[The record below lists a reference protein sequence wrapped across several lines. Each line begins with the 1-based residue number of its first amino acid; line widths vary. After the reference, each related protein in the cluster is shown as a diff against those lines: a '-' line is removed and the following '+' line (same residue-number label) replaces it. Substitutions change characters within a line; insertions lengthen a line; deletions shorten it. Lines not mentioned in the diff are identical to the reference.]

1 MNNKERQ
8 ELATWAV
15 EFAKKKGASE
25 VAASINNSRS
35 VEIQVR
41 EQKIEKI
48 KESTTN
54 GLSLNIYRDHKFSG
68 HSTNN
73 LAKKDLEKFI
83 TEAVEATKFLTA
95 DEYRELPDPSLYPK
109 NLDKDLKIEDNSYN
123 QVAPEQRVLIAKE
136 IEQIARSK
144 SDKIISATGGYSDD
158 YSESVLV
165 HSNGLIAERASTSFW
180 AGGEVT
186 VKDGDARPEG
196 WHWGGSRFFETMP
209 TTEELGSQAA
219 EHAIRKM
226 GQTKI
231 ASGKYDMLIENRTSG
246 RLLSLFFNAMK
257 ARALQQKSSYLDGML
272 GKEIAAP
279 VLTIIDDPYIESG
292 FASRLYDGQGIAAQK
307 RTMIEKGVLKEYYID
322 NYYGRKLGMQP
333 NGGSSSNILFDY
345 GTRDLNAIVKDTQKG
360 IFVTSFNGGNS
371 NSTTG
376 DFSFGV
382 SGFLVEDG
390 QLVKAVN
397 EMNISG
403 NSKKFWKQLAEVGND
418 PYKYSS
424 ILSPTLLFKDINFSG
439 L

>member
-8 ELATWAV
+8 ELAMWAV
-15 EFAKKKGASE
+15 EFAKKSGASE

-35 VEIQVR
+35 VEIEVR

-54 GLSLNIYRDHKFSG
+54 GLNLNIYRDHKYSG

-73 LAKKDLEKFI
+73 LNKKDLEKFI
-83 TEAVEATKFLTA
+83 KEAVEATKYLTA
-95 DEYRELPDPSLYPK
+95 DEFRELPDPSLYPTDLK
-109 NLDKDLKIEDNSYN
+109 KDLKLEDKSYAS
-123 QVAPEQRVLIAKE
+123 VAPEQRVKIAKE
-136 IEQIARSK
+136 IEQVARSK
-144 SDKIISATGGYSDD
+144 SDKIISATGGFSDD

-165 HSNGLIAERASTSFW
+165 HSNGLVAERASTSFW

-186 VKDGDARPEG
+186 VRDGDARPEG
-196 WHWGGSRFFETMP
+196 WHWGGSRFFNTMP
-209 TTEELGSQAA
+209 SPEELGSKAA
-219 EHAIRKM
+219 ENAIRKM

-231 ASGKYDMLIENRTSG
+231 ASGKYDMLVENRTAG
-246 RLLSLFFNAMK
+246 RLLYMFVRPMS
-257 ARALQQKSSYLDGML
+257 ARSLQQKSSYLDGMQ
-272 GKEIAAP
+272 GKEIASP
-279 VLTIIDDPYIESG
+279 VLTVIDDPFIEGG
-292 FASRLYDGQGIAAQK
+292 FASRLYDGQGIASKK
-307 RTMIEKGVLKEYYID
+307 RVMIEKGVLKEYYID
-322 NYYGRKLGMQP
+322 NYYGKKLGMTP
-333 NGGSSSNILFDY
+333 NGGSTSNIRFDL
-345 GTRDLNAIVKDTQKG
+345 GTRGFNEIVRDVKSG

-382 SGFLVEDG
+382 SGFLVEG
-390 QLVKAVN
+390 GKIVKPVN

-403 NSKKFWKQLAEVGND
+403 NAKEFWKKLSELGND

-424 ILSPTLLFKDINFSG
+424 LLSPTLVFKDIDFSG

>member
-8 ELATWAV
+8 ELAMWAV

-35 VEIQVR
+35 VEIEVR

-54 GLSLNIYRDHKFSG
+54 GLNLNIYRDHKYSG

-73 LAKKDLEKFI
+73 LNKKDLEKFI
-83 TEAVEATKFLTA
+83 TEAVEATKYLTA
-95 DEYRELPDPSLYPK
+95 DEFRELPDPSLYPT
-109 NLDKDLKIEDNSYN
+109 DLKRDLKLEDKSYTN
-123 QVAPEQRVLIAKE
+123 VAPEQRVKIAKE

-144 SDKIISATGGYSDD
+144 SDKIISATGGFSDD

-165 HSNGLIAERASTSFW
+165 HSNGLVAERASTSFW

-196 WHWGGSRFFETMP
+196 YHWGGSRFFNTMP
-209 TTEELGSQAA
+209 TPEELGSKAA
-219 EHAIRKM
+219 ENAIRKM

-231 ASGKYDMLIENRTSG
+231 ASGKYDMLIENRTAG
-246 RLLSLFFNAMK
+246 RLLYMFVRPMS

-272 GKEIAAP
+272 GKEIASP
-279 VLTIIDDPYIESG
+279 VLTVIDDPLIEGG
-292 FASRLYDGQGIAAQK
+292 FASRLYDGQGIAAKK
-307 RTMIEKGVLKEYYID
+307 RIMIEKGVLKEYYID
-322 NYYGRKLGMQP
+322 NYYGKKLGMTP
-333 NGGSSSNILFDY
+333 NGGSTSNVRFDL
-345 GTRDLNAIVKDTQKG
+345 GTRGFDEIVKDVKSG

-371 NSTTG
+371 NATTG

-382 SGFLVEDG
+382 SGFLVEG
-390 QLVKAVN
+390 GKIVKPVN

-403 NSKKFWKQLAEVGND
+403 NAKEFWKKLTELGND

-424 ILSPTLLFKDINFSG
+424 LLSPTLMFKDIDFSG

>member
-8 ELATWAV
+8 ELAMWAV
-15 EFAKKKGASE
+15 EFAKKKGATE
-25 VAASINNSRS
+25 VAASIGNSRS
-35 VEIQVR
+35 VEIEVR
-41 EQKIEKI
+41 EQKIETI

-54 GLSLNIYRDHKFSG
+54 GLSLSIYRDHKYSG

-73 LAKKDLEKFI
+73 LNKKDLEKFI
-83 TEAVEATKFLTA
+83 AEAVEATKYLTA
-95 DEYRELPDPSLYPK
+95 DEFRELPDPSLYPTD
-109 NLDKDLKIEDNSYN
+109 LSRDLKLEDKSYN
-123 QVAPEQRVLIAKE
+123 EVAPENKVQTAKE

-144 SDKIISATGGYSDD
+144 SDKIISATGGFSDD

-186 VKDGDARPEG
+186 VRDGDARPEG
-196 WHWGGSRFFETMP
+196 YHWGGSRFFNQMP
-209 TTEELGSQAA
+209 APEELGSKAA
-219 EHAIRKM
+219 ENAIRKM

-231 ASGKYDMLIENRTSG
+231 ASGKYDMIIENRAAG
-246 RLLSLFFNAMK
+246 RLLSTFIGPMK
-257 ARALQQKSSYLDGML
+257 ARSLQQKSSYLDGML
-272 GKEIAAP
+272 GQAIASP
-279 VLTIIDDPYIESG
+279 KLTVIDDPFIPGG
-292 FASRLYDGQGIAAQK
+292 FGSRLYTGQGIACKK
-307 RTMIEKGVLKEYYID
+307 RVMIENGVLKEYYID
-322 NYYGRKLGMQP
+322 NYYGKKLGMTP
-333 NGGSSSNILFDY
+333 NGGSTTNILFKL
-345 GTRDLNAIVKDTQKG
+345 GTRNFDAIIKDVNSG

-382 SGFLVEDG
+382 SGFLVEG
-390 QLVKAVN
+390 GKIIKPVN

-403 NSKKFWKQLAEVGND
+403 NAKEFWKQLTELGND

-424 ILSPTLLFKDINFSG
+424 ILSPTLVFKNIDFSG

>member
-8 ELATWAV
+8 ELAMWAV
-15 EFAKKKGASE
+15 EFAKKKGATE
-25 VAASINNSRS
+25 VAASIGNSRS
-35 VEIQVR
+35 VEIEVR

-54 GLSLNIYRDHKFSG
+54 GLSLNIYRDHKYSG

-73 LAKKDLEKFI
+73 LNKKGLEKFI
-83 TEAVEATKFLTA
+83 TEAVEATKYLTA
-95 DEYRELPDPSLYPK
+95 DEFRSLPDPSLYP
-109 NLDKDLKIEDNSYN
+109 NDFSKDLKLEDKSYN
-123 QVAPEQRVLIAKE
+123 QVVPENRVQIAKE

-144 SDKIISATGGYSDD
+144 SDQIISATGGFSDD

-165 HSNGLIAERASTSFW
+165 HSNGLVAERASTSFW

-186 VKDGDARPEG
+186 VRDGDARPSG
-196 WHWGGSRFFETMP
+196 YHWGGSRFYKDMP
-209 TTEELGSQAA
+209 TPEELGSQAA
-219 EHAIRKM
+219 ANAIRKM

-231 ASGKYDMLIENRTSG
+231 ASGKYDMLIENRTAG
-246 RLLSLFFNAMK
+246 RLLSTFIGPMR

-272 GKEIAAP
+272 GQAIASP
-279 VLTIIDDPYIESG
+279 LLTVIDDPFIPGG
-292 FASRLYDGQGIAAQK
+292 FGSRLYDGQGLACKK
-307 RTMIEKGVLKEYYID
+307 RVMIENGILKEYYID
-322 NYYGRKLGMQP
+322 NYYGKKLGMTP
-333 NGGSSSNILFDY
+333 NGGSTTNILFKL
-345 GTRDLNAIVKDTQKG
+345 GNRGFEEIVKDVKSG

-382 SGFLVEDG
+382 SGFLVEG
-390 QLVKAVN
+390 GKIVKPVN

-403 NSKKFWKQLAEVGND
+403 NAKEFWKQLTELGND

-424 ILSPTLLFKDINFSG
+424 ILSPTLVFKDIDFSG

>member
-8 ELATWAV
+8 ELAMWAV

-35 VEIQVR
+35 VEIEVR
-41 EQKIEKI
+41 EQKIETI

-54 GLSLNIYRDHKFSG
+54 GLNLNIYRDHKYSG

-73 LAKKDLEKFI
+73 LNKQELEKFI

-95 DEYRELPDPSLYPK
+95 DEYRELPDPSLYPSD
-109 NLDKDLKIEDNSYN
+109 LSKDLKLEDKSYLE
-123 QVAPEQRVLIAKE
+123 VAPEKRVQISKE
-136 IEQIARSK
+136 IEEIARSK
-144 SDKIISATGGYSDD
+144 SDKIISATGGFSDD

-165 HSNGLIAERASTSFW
+165 HSNGLVAERASTSFW
-180 AGGEVT
+180 AGGSVT
-186 VKDGDARPEG
+186 VKDGDARPSG
-196 WHWGGSRFFETMP
+196 WHWGGSRFFNQIP
-209 TTEELGSQAA
+209 SVEELGAKSA
-219 EHAIRKM
+219 ENALRKM

-231 ASGKYDMLIENRTSG
+231 ASGKYDMLIENRTAG
-246 RLLSLFFNAMK
+246 RLLSMFFRPMQ

-272 GKEIAAP
+272 GKQVASPA
-279 VLTIIDDPYIESG
+279 LSIIDDPFIEGG
-292 FASRLYDGQGIAAQK
+292 FASRLYDGQGIAAKK
-307 RTMIEKGVLKEYYID
+307 RVMIENGILKEYYID
-322 NYYGRKLGMQP
+322 NYYGRKLGMTP
-333 NGGSSSNILFDY
+333 NGGSSSNIRFNL
-345 GTRDLNAIVKDTQKG
+345 GTRGFDEIVKGVENG

-376 DFSFGV
+376 DFSYGV
-382 SGFLVEDG
+382 SGFLVEG
-390 QLVKAVN
+390 GKIVKPVN

-403 NSKKFWKQLAEVGND
+403 NAKEFWNQLTELGND

-424 ILSPTLLFKDINFSG
+424 LLSPTLVFKDIDFSG